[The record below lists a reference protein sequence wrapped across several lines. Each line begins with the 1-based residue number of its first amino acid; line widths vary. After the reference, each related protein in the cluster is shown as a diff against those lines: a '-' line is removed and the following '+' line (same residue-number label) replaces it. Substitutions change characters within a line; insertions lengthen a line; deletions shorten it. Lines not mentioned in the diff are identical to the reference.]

1 MKKTFQLKSD
11 KIKYPR
17 MIESVKNEVRKYL
30 KRSRRKELPSGTDY
44 WDFICKYGDIEAQ
57 AETCHL
63 AEIDKHI
70 NDAEKRQLES
80 FYIEVIP
87 TAATRQKKA

>member
-1 MKKTFQLKSD
+1 MKKTFELTHP

-17 MIESVKNEVRKYL
+17 MIESVKNEIRKYL
-30 KRSRRKELPSGTDY
+30 KRNRKKALPQGADY
-44 WDFICKYGDIEAQ
+44 WDFKCKFGDTEDAAQ
-57 AETCHL
+57 TVHL

-70 NDAEKRQLES
+70 NEAEAKELTS

-87 TAATRQKKA
+87 AAAKRNQ